1 MREWDELRVLLD
13 GLELPFLVAEADG
26 EIAGYA
32 YASPWRQKPAYRYT
46 VEDSVFVAH
55 DLTGRGTGRLL
66 LGGLLSSC
74 SASGARQVIAVI
86 ADGDDP
92 ASAALHAAFG
102 FAEAGR
108 LEHVGYK
115 HGQWIDTLLMQRS
128 LP

>member
-1 MREWDELRVLLD
+1 MIW
-13 GLELPFLVAEADG
+13 PAAD
-26 EIAGYA
+26 
-32 YASPWRQKPAYRYT
+32 S
-46 VEDSVFVAH
+46 
-55 DLTGRGTGRLL
+55 TGRLL

-92 ASAALHAAFG
+92 ASAALHATFG

-108 LEHVGYK
+108 LAHVGYK
-115 HGQWIDTLLMQRS
+115 HGQWIDTLLMQRA

>member
-13 GLELPFLVAEADG
+13 GLGLPFLVAEADG
-26 EIAGYA
+26 GIAGYA

-55 DLTGRGTGRLL
+55 DLTGKGTGRLL
-66 LGGLLSSC
+66 LGGLLSAC

-86 ADGDDP
+86 ADSDDP
-92 ASAALHAAFG
+92 ASTALHTAFG

-115 HGQWIDTLLMQRS
+115 QRRWIDTLLMQRS